1 MTAPNAR
8 ERIVPRLI
16 EDELKESFLDYSMSV
31 IVQRA
36 LPDVRDGLK
45 PVHRRI
51 LYAMN
56 ELGLVPGRPYK
67 KSATVVGDV
76 LGKYH
81 PHGDVALY
89 DSLVRMVQD
98 FSLRYPLVDGQGNFG
113 SVDGDPPAAYRYTEA
128 RLTRIAMTMLDD
140 IDKNTVDFVPNFDDQ
155 LQEPT
160 VLPARLPNLIVNG
173 TSGIAVGMATNI
185 PPHNLGEAVEAIK
198 HLVDHPDA
206 SGWSTRWLIAWTTS
220 PRLCGGMLVAIPT
233 AMPAAPFTIRFGSFA
248 GSTVGSWRRSSKLAT
263 KSTVFFSMS
272 SSIVIATR
280 VRRASV

>member
-8 ERIVPRLI
+8 ERILPRLI
-16 EDELKESFLDYSMSV
+16 EDEMKESFLDYSMSV

-51 LYAMN
+51 LYAMH

-81 PHGDVALY
+81 PHGDIAVY
-89 DSLVRMVQD
+89 DALVRMVQD
-98 FSLRYPLVDGQGNFG
+98 FSLRYPLVDGQGNFV
-113 SVDGDPPAAYRYTEA
+113 SVDGDPAAAYRYTEA
-128 RLTRIAMTMLDD
+128 RLTRVAMTMLED
-140 IDKNTVDFVPNFDDQ
+140 IEKNTVDFVANFDER

-160 VLPARLPNLIVNG
+160 VLPSRLPNLIVNG
-173 TSGIAVGMATNI
+173 TAGIAVGMATNI
-185 PPHNLGEAVEAIK
+185 PPHNLAETVEAIN

-206 SGWSTRWLIAWTTS
+206 PVKDLRKFVHGPDFPT
-220 PRLCGGMLVAIPT
+220 GGIIYGRDGIKECYETGRGGL
-233 AMPAAPFTIRFGSFA
+233 TIRARG
-248 GSTVGSWRRSSKLAT
+248 VIEEEEAT
-263 KSTVFFSMS
+263 GKHQ
-272 SSIVIATR
+272 IVVA
-280 VRRASV
+280 